1 MRLPRFTYLQP
12 KSLAEALTFLSN
24 HEDALVK
31 AGGADLIP
39 RLKWKLATPK
49 ALINLNGLS
58 DLNFIRRNNRGDLHI
73 GALTPLRDIESSP
86 VVRQHF
92 AALVDAV
99 THIASIEIRN
109 IGTLGGNIC
118 LDTRC
123 QFYNQPPLFRAA
135 MDSCF
140 KTGGS
145 KCYISRKENR
155 CHALFCAD
163 TVPLLIGVHAELKII
178 SPNGERL
185 IGIQGF
191 YTGNGKSPFA
201 LLRNEL
207 VAEIRIPELAQEA
220 RAVYL
225 KYRLREAVDFP
236 IAGIAVLGSK
246 KRRQGQSREMRI
258 VVGGATSRP
267 SRCFKA
273 EAVLGTDRMSGKV
286 LEEAGETAAEEIQIV
301 SRSGCSLAHRRTIVK
316 QLLIRGVQMV
326 LG

>member
-1 MRLPRFTYLQP
+1 MRLPRFTYIQP

-31 AGGADLIP
+31 AGGTDLIP
-39 RLKWKLATPK
+39 RLKLKLARPK
-49 ALINLNGLS
+49 SLINLSGLS

-99 THIASIEIRN
+99 AHIASIEIRN

-123 QFYNQPPLFRAA
+123 QFYNQSPLFRAT
-135 MDSCF
+135 MDPCF

-145 KCYISRKENR
+145 KCYVSRKENR

-163 TVPLLIGVHAELKII
+163 TVPLLIGARAELKII
-178 SPNGERL
+178 SSNGERL
-185 IGIQGF
+185 IGIHDF

-207 VAEIRIPELAQEA
+207 VAEIQIPKLPAKT

-225 KYRLREAVDFP
+225 KYRFREAVDFP
-236 IAGIAVLGSK
+236 VVGMAILRINE
-246 KRRQGQSREMRI
+246 RRKDQLRGMRI
-258 VVGGATSRP
+258 VVAGTNSKP
-267 SRCFKA
+267 SRCFEA
-273 EAVLGTDRMSGKV
+273 EKILRTEKIDGTALKN
-286 LEEAGETAAEEIQIV
+286 AGEAAAEEVQIV
-301 SRSGCSLAHRRTIVK
+301 SSSGCSVVHRSTIVK
-316 QLLIRGVQMV
+316 QLMSHGVNMV